1 MATSTILRAPRLV
14 FTGLSGSLLDHHSYA
29 WQPAIPWLQRLS
41 RAGVPVI
48 PVTSKTRAELLA
60 LRLDLGLNE
69 APFIA
74 ENGAVIGLPP
84 SWQHARLDRNPG
96 DIEGLSIKTLGLD
109 IDFLRWRLD
118 ILRTRMKVHFRT
130 VGEMTLDE
138 IVAATELSEPAA
150 RLARVRE
157 GSEPL
162 IWEDSDQALDAFRE
176 VLRNDGL
183 RLARGGRFWHV
194 TGDVDKGRAVR
205 WLTARFV
212 ALRGASPWTL
222 GLGDGP
228 NDVPLLDAVDQAV
241 LIRGVHRQPVDVT
254 HPALYHTRDTGSRGW
269 VEGLDYWLGS
279 EFVDTPSND
288 EVAR

>member
-1 MATSTILRAPRLV
+1 MPASTTLRAPRLV
-14 FTGLSGSLLDHHSYA
+14 FTGLGGSLLDHHSYD
-29 WQPAIPWLQRLS
+29 WQPAIPWLQRLAQ
-41 RAGVPVI
+41 AGISVI

-60 LRLDLGLNE
+60 LRLDLGLRE

-84 SWQHARLDRNPG
+84 SWQHARLDRNPS
-96 DIEGLSIKTLGLD
+96 DIEGLSIKTLGVD

-118 ILRTRMKVHFRT
+118 VLRTRMKVHFRGM
-130 VGEMTLDE
+130 GEMTLDE

-150 RLARVRE
+150 RLTRVRE

-162 IWEDSDQALDAFRE
+162 IWDDSDQALDAFRD

-183 RLARGGRFWHV
+183 RLTRGGRFWHV

-205 WLTARFV
+205 WLISRFI

-228 NDVPLLDAVDQAV
+228 NDVPLLEAVDQAV
-241 LIRGVHRQPVDVT
+241 LIRGAHRQPVDVT
-254 HPALYHTRDTGSRGW
+254 HPALYHTCDTGPRGW
-269 VEGLDYWLGS
+269 DEGLNHWLGS
-279 EFVDTPSND
+279 EFVDIPPNGEATL
-288 EVAR
+288 